1 MLKEVSVDLT
11 NSREIVRYR
20 NYVVF
25 TCIYVFLSG
34 FVFVEPSPAEMWFTA
49 ALPFLILGLRTNR
62 SIIFAFSA
70 LFLPMLLSAFIGLI
84 SFGVFNFRFVIIDVY
99 LFVFFFVLASCAV
112 SLRKNPY
119 QEKFLDQLM
128 VPWALAG
135 AINIIAGGFGYLT
148 GRTTFYG
155 AWILKYGRLTGF
167 FKDPNVLGP
176 FLIPVSAYFLMR
188 FLKGRGNEF
197 LNLAFFLFFCF
208 GILLTFSRAAWLNYA
223 VTVFLLGGTAFLNRT
238 MRLKAL
244 GFFVIAA
251 LIFFVFWYYFADK
264 VNLLG
269 ISLKDFILARLS
281 LQSYDVG
288 RFEAQRK
295 FVDILSSANAFFGIG
310 PGNYELYSRMA
321 THSLYLR
328 YIGERGLFGFSLF
341 AVFWL
346 IIVKK
351 LFKSCNRGF
360 LIPVLF
366 GQLVNSLFIDSLHW
380 RHLWLLIILPFGM
393 KRDEE

>member
-11 NSREIVRYR
+11 NSHEIVRYR

-34 FVFVEPSPAEMWFTA
+34 FVFVEPSPAEIWFTV
-49 ALPFLILGLRTNR
+49 ALPFLILGLRTSK

-84 SFGVFNFRFVIIDVY
+84 SFGVFNFRFVIIDIY
-99 LFVFFFVLASCAV
+99 LFVLFLVLASYAK

-128 VPWALAG
+128 ISWSLAG
-135 AINIIAGGFGYLT
+135 TINIIAGGFGYLT

-197 LNLAFFLFFCF
+197 LNLAFFLFFSF
-208 GILLTFSRAAWLNYA
+208 GVLLTFSRAAWLNYA

-269 ISLKDFILARLS
+269 VSLKDFILARLS

-321 THSLYLR
+321 THSLYTR
-328 YIGERGLFGFSLF
+328 YVGERGLFGFSLF
-341 AVFWL
+341 AVFWVTVL
-346 IIVKK
+346 KK
-351 LFKSCNRGF
+351 LFKSRSRGF

-366 GQLVNSLFIDSLHW
+366 GQLANSLFIDSLHW
-380 RHLWLLIILPFGM
+380 RHLWLLITLAFLG
-393 KRDEE
+393 

>member
-1 MLKEVSVDLT
+1 MQQRTAVDVVE
-11 NSREIVRYR
+11 SRELVHYRY
-20 NYVVF
+20 YSFFV
-25 TCIYVFLSG
+25 CIYVFLSG
-34 FVFVEPSPAEMWFTA
+34 FVFVEPSPAEIWFTV

-148 GRTTFYG
+148 GRTGLFG
-155 AWILKYGRLTGF
+155 SQILKYGRLNGF

-197 LNLAFFLFFCF
+197 LNLSLFLFFSF
-208 GILLTFSRAAWLNYA
+208 GILLTFSRAAWLNYV
-223 VTVFLLGGTAFLNRT
+223 VTMILLVGTALLNRRT
-238 MRLKAL
+238 RSKAL
-244 GFFVIAA
+244 GLFIIAP
-251 LIFFVFWYYFADK
+251 LIFLVFWYFSDK
-264 VNLLG
+264 VSLLG
-269 ISLKDFILARLS
+269 ISLKDFILGRLG

-321 THSLYLR
+321 THSLYAR

-341 AVFWL
+341 VMFWV
-346 IIVKK
+346 IVLKK
-351 LFKSCNRGF
+351 LLKSR
-360 LIPVLF
+360 
-366 GQLVNSLFIDSLHW
+366 S
-380 RHLWLLIILPFGM
+380 IL
-393 KRDEE
+393 

>member
-1 MLKEVSVDLT
+1 LKEVSVDIT
-11 NSREIVRYR
+11 NSREVIRYR

-25 TCIYVFLSG
+25 MCIYVFLSG
-34 FVFVEPSPAEMWFTA
+34 FVFVEPSPAEIWFTV
-49 ALPFLILGLRTNR
+49 ALPFLILGLKTNR

-84 SFGVFNFRFVIIDVY
+84 SFGVLDFRFIIIDTY
-99 LFVFFFVLASCAV
+99 LFVLFFVLASYAKF
-112 SLRKNPY
+112 LRKDLY

-128 VPWALAG
+128 ISWSLAG

-148 GRTTFYG
+148 GRVNLFG
-155 AWILKYGRLTGF
+155 SQILKYGRLNGF

-176 FLIPVSAYFLMR
+176 FLIPVSAYFLMQ
-188 FLKGRGNEF
+188 FLKARRNEL
-197 LNLAFFLFFCF
+197 LNFALFLFFSF

-223 VTVFLLGGTAFLNRT
+223 VTTILLVGTAFLNRGT
-238 MRLKAL
+238 CLKAL

-269 ISLKDFILARLS
+269 VSLKDFVLSRLG

-295 FVDILSSANAFFGIG
+295 FVDILSSADAFFGIG
-310 PGNYELYSRMA
+310 PGNYELYSQVA
-321 THSLYLR
+321 THSLYAR
-328 YIGERGLFGFSLF
+328 YIGERGLFGVSLF
-341 AVFWL
+341 
-346 IIVKK
+346 
-351 LFKSCNRGF
+351 
-360 LIPVLF
+360 VLF
-366 GQLVNSLFIDSLHW
+366 WALVLREVFNPRDKNFILLVLLGQLVNSVFIDSLHW
-380 RHLWLLIILPFGM
+380 RHLWLLMTLAFLG
-393 KRDEE
+393 